1 MKVKE
6 FIEKLQKENPEDEI
20 HIWVDDEVG
29 CKTDEFGRYYATEIG
44 IWGHD
49 KFYQNEDGNI
59 RNMEELE
66 EIIYDEY
73 DDIAD
78 DDIKKE
84 AVKLIS
90 NMKKLEGLWIYI
102 QP

>member
-6 FIEKLQKENPEDEI
+6 FIEKLKKENPEDEI

-29 CKTDEFGRYYATEIG
+29 CGAGEFGKYYASDIG
-44 IWGHD
+44 IWGRD
-49 KFYQNEDGNI
+49 KFYQNKDGDI

-66 EIIYDEY
+66 EIIYDTY
-73 DDIAD
+73 DDID
-78 DDIKKE
+78 EYGIKNE
-84 AVKLIS
+84 VVKLIKD
-90 NMKKLEGLWIYI
+90 MKKLEGLWIYI